1 MAENENL
8 DLKLHLQ
15 APAHGEALAALV
27 ESSLPAEANL
37 RLEVTLIPPRSK
49 DPFLR
54 VGLRVGDRKW
64 FVVKDLPDFLHAWQ
78 ENKSLPFQ
86 SRFVF
91 EPSWM
96 RFRDE
101 DQRILS
107 LLARMVS
114 LQELGRWVPSP
125 GDARL
130 MRLPGAFAEDLLS
143 LLQTQPFRV
152 MREEGSIL
160 SLSAM
165 AESAVPLRIECRMT
179 PRGLSLAAP
188 LPPDLHPLV
197 ESCRFL
203 LSGEHVLVVPEEQRD
218 LLNFLLSRREE
229 N

>member
-91 EPSWM
+91 E
-96 RFRDE
+96 
-101 DQRILS
+101 
-107 LLARMVS
+107 
-114 LQELGRWVPSP
+114 
-125 GDARL
+125 
-130 MRLPGAFAEDLLS
+130 
-143 LLQTQPFRV
+143 
-152 MREEGSIL
+152 
-160 SLSAM
+160 
-165 AESAVPLRIECRMT
+165 
-179 PRGLSLAAP
+179 
-188 LPPDLHPLV
+188 
-197 ESCRFL
+197 
-203 LSGEHVLVVPEEQRD
+203 
-218 LLNFLLSRREE
+218 
-229 N
+229 